1 MDGVKVVDHI
11 VYYWLVAYKKPCVV
25 EMFLHKVTMQ
35 GFARLGEVI
44 AT

>member
-1 MDGVKVVDHI
+1 MDGDKVVDHI

-25 EMFLHKVTMQ
+25 EMLLDKVTMQ
-35 GFARLGEVI
+35 GFVKLGELV